1 MFCFNRRRLYEED
14 NVNRIQIKL
23 ELYGLGFVHTET
35 AWYLNYCLS
44 LMMYAVSLKTNQK
57 KKKKHFLDSC
67 VFLLTTS
74 RNHRKFIRLV
84 GGSGRSAHQ
93 QKSKSYENTEPPHVA
108 GTAGEGKECCTYIN
122 ELSR

>member
-23 ELYGLGFVHTET
+23 ELYGLGFVQTET

-44 LMMYAVSLKTNQK
+44 LMMYAVSLKTHQK
-57 KKKKHFLDSC
+57 KSLKKKHFLDSC

-74 RNHRKFIRLV
+74 RNHRKFLRLV
-84 GGSGRSAHQ
+84 GAGGVVGQ
-93 QKSKSYENTEPPHVA
+93 LISKRTRVMKTQNH
-108 GTAGEGKECCTYIN
+108 
-122 ELSR
+122 LM